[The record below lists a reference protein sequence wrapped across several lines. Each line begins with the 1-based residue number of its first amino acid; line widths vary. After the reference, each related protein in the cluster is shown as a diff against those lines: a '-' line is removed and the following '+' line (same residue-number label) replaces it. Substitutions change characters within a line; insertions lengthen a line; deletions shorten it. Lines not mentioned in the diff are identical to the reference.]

1 MQEPRIEY
9 MYAGATWSEFEL
21 TAAIQACT
29 AECAAI
35 CLYVWK
41 PNQVEVIQKIDET
54 VYTKMVRLLVEHTIA
69 GMFQYSDALMAAD
82 GKLMAADGTPRA
94 VVIEAWR
101 AAIFTPEIL
110 WTELSDVY
118 CSLADSTLEQ
128 LANCEAADR
137 SCIQRAVLLRQVSR
151 EEIVD
156 CGWQV
161 LTMLAEADSSSQ
173 AVHAASTTGSHNL
186 MKWLLSHQM
195 SPFKEGKQPEESLGD
210 GDRRSEHCVNILMC
224 TVKIAHKWEVND
236 LVPAVLDA
244 LSHLHG
250 KYKDGSAEASDSMTQ
265 YLRTESSSPAT
276 LSELLRGKSCRE
288 LLVKLVNRRC
298 TCSALPHIQVSLF
311 GLSSSHTVFRFS
323 VVSFSLT
330 RHSHNS
336 RTLLTLA
343 QTKLVAYVI
352 FGIQSL
358 KILCQSVLC
367 AQFLCLIR
375 YCFVV

>member
-1 MQEPRIEY
+1 
-9 MYAGATWSEFEL
+9 
-21 TAAIQACT
+21 
-29 AECAAI
+29 
-35 CLYVWK
+35 
-41 PNQVEVIQKIDET
+41 
-54 VYTKMVRLLVEHTIA
+54 MVRALVEHTIA
-69 GMFQYSDALMAAD
+69 GMFQYSDALMPAD
-82 GKLMAADGTPRA
+82 AVDAGKGGVAGGGDHGGEVQARA
-94 VVIEAWR
+94 RCARGAVIEAWR

-110 WTELSDVY
+110 WTELSNVY

-128 LANCEAADR
+128 LANCEAADQ
-137 SCIQRAVLLRQVSR
+137 SCIHRAVLLRQVSR

-161 LTMLAEADSSSQ
+161 LTMLAEADSLPQ
-173 AVHAASTTGSHNL
+173 VVHAASTTGSHNL
-186 MKWLLSHQM
+186 MKWLLSHQL

-210 GDRRSEHCVNILMC
+210 GDWRSEHCVNILTC

-250 KYKDGSAEASDSMTQ
+250 KYKDGSAEASESMTQ

-298 TCSALPHIQVSLF
+298 TCLALPHSQVSLI

-330 RHSHNS
+330 RHSDNS
-336 RTLLTLA
+336 RAPLTLA
-343 QTKLVAYVI
+343 QTKLVAYVNAD
-352 FGIQSL
+352 IQSFR
-358 KILCQSVLC
+358 ILCQFALC
-367 AQFLCLIR
+367 AQFLCLS
-375 YCFVV
+375 